1 MFRDIRK
8 KITLFNTLILIAFLI
23 LFIILLCVV
32 VQWSLSTSGESYL
45 KNVAAS
51 VESGNLQSQNEG
63 FLSTTV
69 HEQMGYEYIEWDDK
83 GSVVSQQISNSDLI
97 SEGYSLLADS
107 DGTDRYETLKI
118 GDRDYRLYTTAFDK
132 DGKTLT
138 LQVFQDTTTENSVI
152 SYIIS
157 YLLMIGAA
165 GLLLLIPL
173 SWFLAG
179 RSLRPIRENFELQK
193 KFIADASHELRTPI
207 TVIQTN
213 VEVLKMKEDEHI
225 SDNMEWLSNIDNEC
239 DTMGTLISE
248 LLTTAQNEKPEKKEE
263 RLRFSMTDLCVETV
277 ELMRPLAREKDIR
290 LESAVASGITYFG
303 NPGKIRQL
311 LRIFLDNALKY
322 TPAGGLVVLGLS
334 ENKRSIVI
342 KFSDNGLGI
351 PEKDQQKI
359 FSRFYRVD
367 DARSRAT
374 GGTGLGLNIAD
385 SIVRNSGGKIKLDS
399 EPGKGSCFT
408 VLLPKNANQKI

>member
-23 LFIILLCVV
+23 LFIVLLCVV
-32 VQWSLSTSGESYL
+32 VQWESVHIGRKL
-45 KNVAAS
+45 PENVAAS
-51 VESGNLQSQNEG
+51 VESGNLQFQNEG
-63 FLSTTV
+63 LLSTTV
-69 HEQMGYEYIEWDDK
+69 HERMGYEYIEWDDK
-83 GSVVSQQISNSDLI
+83 GSVVEPADLKQRSDQRRLL
-97 SEGYSLLADS
+97 SSLADS

-138 LQVFQDTTTENSVI
+138 LSGFSGYDNRKFRNFLYHQLPADDRSG
-152 SYIIS
+152 
-157 YLLMIGAA
+157 GAA
-165 GLLLLIPL
+165 ASDSAELV
-173 SWFLAG
+173 SAG

-311 LRIFLDNALKY
+311 LRIF
-322 TPAGGLVVLGLS
+322 
-334 ENKRSIVI
+334 R
-342 KFSDNGLGI
+342 
-351 PEKDQQKI
+351 
-359 FSRFYRVD
+359 
-367 DARSRAT
+367 
-374 GGTGLGLNIAD
+374 
-385 SIVRNSGGKIKLDS
+385 
-399 EPGKGSCFT
+399 
-408 VLLPKNANQKI
+408 